1 MGGYIKTPV
10 SLTESQLKKLK
21 SGHPVTFRTDPSKPP
36 NHELYLTQTQVNS
49 LNKAKSNGVSKDIKL
64 SKSQLK
70 YGGFTITVPT
80 LLAGIGTAASMAG
93 AAGGITKAVLDKKH
107 NDKIEKQNQRH
118 NKEVEKLLK
127 KTKTLNLS
135 SGKGAYLPRRKEGSG
150 TFLPKGGNAKRLI
163 KYTN

>member
-1 MGGYIKTPV
+1 
-10 SLTESQLKKLK
+10 
-21 SGHPVTFRTDPSKPP
+21 
-36 NHELYLTQTQVNS
+36 LYLTQTQVNS
-49 LNKAKSNGVSKDIKL
+49 LNQAKSNGVSKDIKL

-70 YGGFTITVPT
+70 YGGFIITVPT
-80 LLAGIGTAASMAG
+80 LLAGIGAAANMAG

-107 NDKIEKQNQRH
+107 NDKIEKENQRH